1 MNDAWQQLYRLWESG
16 TPGALATVVSAYGS
30 APRPP
35 GAINLTGERCLPG
48 HWITA
53 SDVRDALIGAMKAC
67 CELDA

>member
-35 GAINLTGERCLPG
+35 RSDQLDGRTLPAGALDHGVGRPRCVNRRYEGVL
-48 HWITA
+48 
-53 SDVRDALIGAMKAC
+53 
-67 CELDA
+67 